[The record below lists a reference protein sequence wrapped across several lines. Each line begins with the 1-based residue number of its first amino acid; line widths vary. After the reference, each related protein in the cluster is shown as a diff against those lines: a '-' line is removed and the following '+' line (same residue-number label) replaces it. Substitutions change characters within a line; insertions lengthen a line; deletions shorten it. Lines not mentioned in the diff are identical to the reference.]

1 MNASGQTDL
10 STSET
15 SCVHMLKVGGDLGA
29 SQKSCG
35 GRSPSMVVGAEWLAD
50 ELFLFFSELLGCW
63 SSFLQVVTS
72 N

>member
-35 GRSPSMVVGAEWLAD
+35 GRSPSMVVGAE
-50 ELFLFFSELLGCW
+50 
-63 SSFLQVVTS
+63 
-72 N
+72 